1 MHARPIRSLT
11 ALLLALLL
19 WPAGLSA
26 DGGRWVE
33 AEGVGV
39 VDGDS
44 ARARRAAIAEALI
57 AAGRAAGAEV
67 RSFTALDRGRI
78 TADFTTLRSTMR
90 IHAHEVIAAAREGD
104 VWRVRVRARV
114 GPVPPHDCA
123 PRRRLD
129 VIAFAPEIAV
139 DPAAPAWT
147 APLVETLFQE
157 ILDHVAATPDADLT
171 RVTDRRQGTLPAPER
186 AGFDYRSLTEGAAP
200 RRAGA
205 HALLVRLDV
214 TRASGRAVRLSAR
227 VTLRAETGE
236 AITLTL
242 ARRTAA
248 APPGAL
254 ARALGPDRRRRAAAL
269 SEGVVAGVGRML
281 ARMTC
286 RPPVARL
293 ARSGGDF
300 SVPLGRR
307 HGLSGES
314 LGFVESGARTT
325 VFEILRLD
333 RDSAT
338 LRPLDRSRPA
348 AALTGRIVTFMEA
361 G

>member
-1 MHARPIRSLT
+1 MHACPIRSLT

-33 AEGVGV
+33 AEGVAV
-39 VDGDS
+39 VGADS

-78 TADFTTLRSTMR
+78 TADFATLRSTMR
-90 IHAHEVIAAAREGD
+90 IHEHEVLEAAREGD
-104 VWRVRVRARV
+104 TWRVRLRARV
-114 GPVPPHDCA
+114 GAVPPPDCA

-129 VIAFAPEIAV
+129 VIAFAAEITV

-157 ILDHVAATPDADLT
+157 VLDHVEASPDAHLT
-171 RVTDRRQGTLPAPER
+171 RATDRRKAALPAPER
-186 AGFDYRSLTEGAAP
+186 TGFDYRALTEGAVP

-205 HALLVRLDV
+205 HALLVRLAV
-214 TRASGRAVRLSAR
+214 TPVPARAVRLRAR

-242 ARRTAA
+242 ARRTAVP
-248 APPGAL
+248 PPGAL

-281 ARMTC
+281 ARMAC

-293 ARSGGDF
+293 ARSGGAF

-314 LGFVESGARTT
+314 LGFVESGGRIA
-325 VFEILRLD
+325 VFEIVRLE
-333 RDSAT
+333 RDGAT